1 MGRILLE
8 DLGNFQRGCRR
19 LELVLGMAGGQAQAT
34 KLAMRRC
41 KEKYFSELTY
51 EGKRGCKS
59 TLGRLTKVLVRLMER
74 KMRSRQAQEGR

>member
-8 DLGNFQRGCRR
+8 DLGDFQRGGRR

-41 KEKYFSELTY
+41 KEKYFSELAY
-51 EGKRGCKS
+51 KGKRGCKS
-59 TLGRLTKVLVRLMER
+59 TLGRLTKVLGKVNG
-74 KMRSRQAQEGR
+74 KGK